1 MGEGDLE
8 AGVHVGR
15 YVVLERVGAGA
26 TGVVYAAYDPQL
38 DRKVAL
44 KLLRAQPGSEP
55 KTAAERLLREAQA
68 LAKLSHPNVVT
79 VHDVGTFRGR
89 VFLAMEFIPGA
100 TLRAWLAGGRRS
112 VAEVLRVLREAGRGL
127 AAAHAAGLVHRDFKP
142 ENVLLAPNERVLVV
156 DFGLARAHA
165 EPAGA
170 GDGRAITLT
179 DLAGSDPS
187 SEASD
192 ALLAS
197 RIEAS
202 VGAASSAFAGTP
214 AYMAPEQFLGDVVG
228 PAADQFSLAI
238 CLHEA
243 LFGARPFV
251 PARSDLPE
259 VLALGLE
266 VVHGRV
272 RAPARGHPV
281 PSAVQRAL
289 QRALNVDPA
298 ERFPTIEQF
307 LDAIAPAPVRQRAVA
322 GAIVAV
328 GVAAAV
334 ALTVRGPGPCQED
347 AAELASAQWPRR
359 APEVRA
365 AFAAS
370 GVSAWEDR
378 YARVSASL
386 DRHLAAW
393 SAMKKSACEATRVR
407 GEQSEALLDLRMSC
421 LHRSRQDLAEL
432 TAVLTRADAA
442 LVNSAPAATLKL
454 SVERCADLEALQ
466 NPLARPSDP
475 KLRAALEELE
485 HELAELNALYT
496 AARYQEAV
504 PRARTATQTATR
516 LGYAP
521 LEAEAKQVL
530 ASLLEGT
537 GAGSEIVRRLTLEA
551 ALLAREGRAETVEA
565 TAWIN
570 LLWIE
575 ATLLQ
580 RPEPAAV
587 FRDLAQVAV
596 RRLHDNELDSRLAN
610 YSGIAA
616 RYQGDYAQAV
626 AHLERAVELSE
637 RLGSTRPIV
646 MSSALSNLALA
657 YGKQGRHR
665 QAVECLQRAIQLREA
680 ALGRD
685 HPDVALIHNNLVTT
699 LVAFGQY
706 AEALAEA
713 KLSYE
718 MLSRAHGPNHPRA
731 LLALNNVG
739 GALMAAGRF
748 AEAEPYVTQ
757 ALEGRRVALGEGHPD
772 VARSR
777 CDLGEIRLARGDARG
792 ALVELDEALRI
803 WSAALGPEHV
813 QVAAALT
820 AKGRAELEL
829 GRVSAAAGLLERA
842 LDLQVRNGV
851 DAGDVAS
858 TKLALV
864 QALRAAG
871 QQEARQRA
879 LLDGALVQLVA
890 LGPGKAEEL
899 AKAQRLSQEQA
910 DQRSRKS
917 SRDSFSKS
925 SQR

>member
-1 MGEGDLE
+1 MAEGDLE
-8 AGVHVGR
+8 AGVQVGR

-44 KLLRAQPGSEP
+44 KLLRAQPGSES
-55 KTAAERLLREAQA
+55 KVSAERLLGEAQA

-79 VHDVGTFRGR
+79 VHDVGTYGGR
-89 VFLAMEFIPGA
+89 VFLAMEFVPGE

-112 VAEVLRVLREAGRGL
+112 IVEVLRVIRGAGRGL

-142 ENVLLAPNERVLVV
+142 ENVLLAPGDRVLVV

-165 EPAGA
+165 QQPGPPRE
-170 GDGRAITLT
+170 GRALTL
-179 DLAGSDPS
+179 
-187 SEASD
+187 SD
-192 ALLAS
+192 APEQDAVLAS

-228 PAADQFSLAI
+228 PAADQFALAI

-272 RAPARGHPV
+272 RVPPRGHAA

-289 QRALNVDPA
+289 QRALSVDPA
-298 ERFPTIEQF
+298 ARFPSIEEF
-307 LDAIAPAPVRQRAVA
+307 LEAITPAPVRLRAA
-322 GAIVAV
+322 L
-328 GVAAAV
+328 GVALAIGAAAI
-334 ALTVRGPGPCQED
+334 ALMLRLPGPCQED
-347 AAELASAQWPRR
+347 AAELASSPWPTRK
-359 APEVRA
+359 AEVRA

-386 DRHLAAW
+386 DRHLSAW
-393 SAMKKSACEATRVR
+393 TAMKKSACEATRVR

-421 LHRSRQDLAEL
+421 LHRAHQDLAEL
-432 TAVLTRADAA
+432 TAVLTQADAA
-442 LVNSAPAATLKL
+442 LVNSAPAAALKL

-466 NPLARPSDP
+466 NPLARPTDP
-475 KLRAALEELE
+475 KLRAALEGLE
-485 HELAELNALYT
+485 HELAELTALYT
-496 AARYQEAV
+496 AARYREAL
-504 PRARTATQTATR
+504 PRARTATLTAAR

-521 LEAEAKQVL
+521 LEAEALQVL
-530 ASLLEGT
+530 ASVLEGT
-537 GAGSEIVRRLTLEA
+537 GAGAEVVRRLTLEA

-575 ATLLQ
+575 ATLLR

-587 FRDLAQVAV
+587 FRDLAHGTV
-596 RRLHDNELDSRLAN
+596 RRLHDYELDSRLEN

-616 RYQGDYAQAV
+616 RYQGDYAQA
-626 AHLERAVELSE
+626 AARLERAVELAE
-637 RLGSTRPIV
+637 RVGPARPIV
-646 MSSALSNLALA
+646 KSSALSNLALV

-665 QAVECLQRAIQLREA
+665 EAIECVQRAIQLREA

-685 HPDVALIHNNLVTT
+685 HPDVAMLHNNLVTS

-713 KLSYE
+713 KLSHE
-718 MLSRAHGPNHPRA
+718 MLSRAHGPDHPRA
-731 LLALNNVG
+731 LLALNNIG

-748 AEAEPYVTQ
+748 AEAEPYVAD
-757 ALEGRRVALGEGHPD
+757 ALARRRALLGDAHPD

-803 WSAALGPEHV
+803 WRAALGPEHV
-813 QVAAALT
+813 QLAAAWT
-820 AKGRAELEL
+820 AQGRAELEL
-829 GRVSAAAGLLERA
+829 GRAGVAAGLLERA
-842 LDLQVRNGV
+842 LELQLRNAV
-851 DAGDVAS
+851 DVGDVAS

-871 QQEARQRA
+871 QQEARQRE
-879 LLDGALVQLVA
+879 LLEGSLAQLAA
-890 LGPGKAEEL
+890 LGPGKAVEL
-899 AKAQRLSQEQA
+899 AKAQRLSQELA
-910 DQRSRKS
+910 GQRSRKS
-917 SRDSFSKS
+917 SRESFSAS